1 MCVSVML
8 VAAQING
15 TNFKTSKPI
24 SKSVVNGIDFGFA
37 IILQMLL
44 FLLLLLLLLMSIHM
58 ISMDAKAKISSLMQL
73 IFWTHFMLKLRNKWC
88 LKNRNVKVK
97 MKMKICNRLQSLWRV
112 NTFPKV
118 WHNDYFTTYVFG
130 IDLFWVLANPNYSS
144 HGISIRLDEIT
155 SSIVASLCRR
165 SRVVQS
171 NINAVD
177 LLLNRKLMKR
187 SNKNIPSHFMLEQCL
202 KSNPNTSS
210 YTLPTL
216 RNVATKS
223 SACNV
228 ENTHSPHIHKS
239 NHSIYDYL

>member
-1 MCVSVML
+1 ML

-24 SKSVVNGIDFGFA
+24 SKSVANGIDFGFA

-171 NINAVD
+171 MPLIYSSIENLRKDQTKTYHLISCLSNAWN
-177 LLLNRKLMKR
+177 L
-187 SNKNIPSHFMLEQCL
+187 IQIQAH
-202 KSNPNTSS
+202 
-210 YTLPTL
+210 
-216 RNVATKS
+216 
-223 SACNV
+223 
-228 ENTHSPHIHKS
+228 THSLL
-239 NHSIYDYL
+239 YEM